1 LDGHDELLTIAEIA
15 VGLAGLSGVIAVFIQ
30 RGGLSPADRLRF
42 LALFG
47 TAFAALV
54 LAFVPIALA
63 YSGFKNQ
70 DIWQISSV
78 TMVFA
83 GLVGLVP
90 LPFGQ
95 RTIRKEFKTTTSLPT
110 VFLLVPSGIN
120 LAIQLVNAGGWI
132 WQPNFVPYLIGMLVY
147 LYAIAFFFVII
158 VLFRPT
164 A

>member
-1 LDGHDELLTIAEIA
+1 MPWLELQF
-15 VGLAGLSGVIAVFIQ
+15 GLAGFSGVIAGFLQ
-30 RGGLSPADRLRF
+30 RDGLSPADRIRF

-47 TAFAALV
+47 SAFAALV

-70 DIWQISSV
+70 DIWQISSA

-83 GLVGLVP
+83 LLVGLVP
-90 LPFGQ
+90 FPFGQ
-95 RTIRKEFKTTTSLPT
+95 RTIRKEFKTTTLLPT

-132 WQPNFVPYLIGMLVY
+132 WQPNLVPYLIGMLVY
-147 LYAIAFFFVII
+147 LYAIAFFFVVI

>member
-132 WQPNFVPYLIGMLVY
+132 WQPNLVPYLIGMLVY

-158 VLFRPT
+158 VLFRP
-164 A
+164 AA